1 MSSVNEFVESTCK
14 YFSKTELR
22 IFITVQYGKSIRY
35 AGYAPLYD
43 EIVYDGTPEEG
54 VFVVIFLPILPSVQE
69 LTVALLNTNYYA
81 SKSSL
86 SITLC
91 I

>member
-14 YFSKTELR
+14 YFSKTELH

-54 VFVVIFLPILPSVQE
+54 VFVVIFFAYFTECSRIDCCS
-69 LTVALLNTNYYA
+69 TINTNY
-81 SKSSL
+81 
-86 SITLC
+86 
-91 I
+91 